1 MEPEINKI
9 SDAEY
14 LIMQVLWVQGASPS
28 QDIIEQV
35 NRSMSW
41 APTTVRTLLK
51 RLADKGFVQVQRQ
64 GKRYIYLP
72 LISQH
77 DSVVSAVDSLL
88 THICSTKMGK
98 TIAEII
104 KRSPL
109 THQDIAQL
117 EKLIAQK
124 KKEAVDHVTCNCLP
138 GLCECQ
144 EHKQHKA
151 TCSAHQENTVSKSK

>member
-1 MEPEINKI
+1 MALEINKI

-14 LIMQVLWVQGASPS
+14 IIMQVLWVQGPSPS
-28 QDIIEQV
+28 QEIIEQV

-51 RLADKGFVQVQRQ
+51 RLTDKGFIEVQQQ
-64 GKRYIYLP
+64 GKRYIYTP

-77 DSVVSAVDSLL
+77 DSFVSVVDNLL
-88 THICSTKMGK
+88 THICSTKMGE
-98 TIAEII
+98 TIVEII

-109 THQDIAQL
+109 THQDIVQL
-117 EKLIAQK
+117 EKIIAQK
-124 KKEAVDHVTCNCLP
+124 KKEATEHLACNCLP

-144 EHKQHKA
+144 EHQH
-151 TCSAHQENTVSKSK
+151 CQPSKSPQKKKK